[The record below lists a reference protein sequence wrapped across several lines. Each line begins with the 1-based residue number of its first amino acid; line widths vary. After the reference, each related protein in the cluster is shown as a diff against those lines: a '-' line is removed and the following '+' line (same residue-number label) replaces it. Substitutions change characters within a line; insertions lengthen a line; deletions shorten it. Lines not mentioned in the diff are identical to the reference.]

1 MMNVPTTKPYFPPED
16 IEEILKGMEEILSSG
31 RFIKGKFLST
41 FEEEFARFIGTKHAV
56 AVNSG
61 TAALEIVY
69 RYYDVT
75 GKEVITTN
83 DEKLA
88 AFARSLRFHGED
100 KTRGIQDR
108 IGNNWMLSEP
118 QALIGYVQTKRLSE
132 IVEKRMA
139 IAKRYD

>member
-61 TAALEIVY
+61 TAALEIVF

-75 GKEVITTN
+75 GKEVLTPTNTFIATSNAVLFAGGRPVLADINAHTLCLDVDDVKKRITP
-83 DEKLA
+83 L
-88 AFARSLRFHGED
+88 
-100 KTRGIQDR
+100 TRGIV
-108 IGNNWMLSEP
+108 LVHV
-118 QALIGYVQTKRLSE
+118 A
-132 IVEKRMA
+132 
-139 IAKRYD
+139 